1 MGALGAAFEGAA
13 VAVRSALGS
22 IENDLSNTSRVNRL
36 ASNYG
41 HQAALGITMG
51 FNAYK
56 DSHPLQ
62 INAVAGVEGGFD
74 MDEFARRVAQIV
86 ADQLW

>member
-1 MGALGAAFEGAA
+1 M
-13 VAVRSALGS
+13 
-22 IENDLSNTSRVNRL
+22 
-36 ASNYG
+36 
-41 HQAALGITMG
+41 
-51 FNAYK
+51 